1 MKLNSFQTAKHP
13 LKPSQAGPS
22 TGVGQR
28 AQRKASSE
36 EEAHWHKNSQKKY
49 HEDTPKAPHYQVYD
63 EDDGDNQDEQ
73 GNDDLSGIEINETY
87 QKPSG
92 NAHYNPN
99 IHSKKRKYEG
109 MSGYSSNIGPMK
121 GTNKRRK
128 ANNLGFK

>member
-1 MKLNSFQTAKHP
+1 MKLNSFQTTKHP
-13 LKPSQAGPS
+13 MKPSQTGPS

-28 AQRKASSE
+28 AQRKPSSE
-36 EEAHWHKNSQKKY
+36 EEAPWHKNSQKKY
-49 HEDTPKAPHYQVYD
+49 HEDSPKATHQVDYD
-63 EDDGDNQDEQ
+63 EDDDNQDEQ
-73 GNDDLSGIEINETY
+73 DNDDHSGIEINEMY

-92 NAHYNPN
+92 NAHFNPN

-128 ANNLGFK
+128 PNNLSFK

>member
-1 MKLNSFQTAKHP
+1 M
-13 LKPSQAGPS
+13 
-22 TGVGQR
+22 
-28 AQRKASSE
+28 
-36 EEAHWHKNSQKKY
+36 
-49 HEDTPKAPHYQVYD
+49 DYD
-63 EDDGDNQDEQ
+63 EDDDNQNDHD
-73 GNDDLSGIEINETY
+73 NDDHSGIEINEMY

-128 ANNLGFK
+128 ANNLSFK